1 MRRRTED
8 GTMKKIALIT
18 NYNIPEKL
26 QAAMLV
32 AEKIGNR
39 ADNIFIPL
47 NYKDRILRN
56 HMHSSLFVYKS
67 LDEIYTEAELAIVI
81 GGDGSMLDAA
91 RRSAPSGIP
100 VLGINMGRVGYMTEL
115 EMDELDLLEKLFAG
129 EYKLDERAM
138 LSVSVVSSKGQ
149 VKFKADALN
158 EAVIANGTT
167 ARIIDLELSDG
178 DELVNTYRADGL
190 VIATPTGSTAY
201 SLSAGGPIVAPNLS
215 CICVTPVC
223 PHSLFARP
231 LIFPDTA
238 MLNIK
243 NVCVREKV
251 LHLTVDGRVNFEMYH
266 GDVAQITKSPIKAR
280 LLRLKDGSFC
290 SKIRLKKLL

>member
-1 MRRRTED
+1 
-8 GTMKKIALIT
+8 MKTIALIT
-18 NYNIPEKL
+18 NYNISEKL

-32 AEKIGNR
+32 AEKIGDR
-39 ADNIFIPL
+39 VERILIPQ
-47 NYKDRILRN
+47 NYKERIIRN
-56 HMHSSLFVYKS
+56 HLHAPIFTYKPIE
-67 LDEIYTEAELAIVI
+67 EIYNEAELAIVI
-81 GGDGSMLDAA
+81 GGDGSMLDNA
-91 RRSAPSGIP
+91 RRAAPSGIP

-115 EMDELDLLEKLFAG
+115 EMDELDLIDRIFSG
-129 EYKLDERAM
+129 EYVLDERAM
-138 LSVSVVSSKGQ
+138 LNITVVSSKGQ

-167 ARIIDLELSDG
+167 ARIVDLELSDK

-190 VIATPTGSTAY
+190 VVATPTGSTAY
-201 SLSAGGPIVAPNLS
+201 SLSAGGPIVAPELS

-238 MLNIK
+238 TLKIK
-243 NVCVREKV
+243 NVCVREKM
-251 LHLTVDGRVNFEMYH
+251 LHLTIDGRVNFEMYH
-266 GDVAQITKSPIKAR
+266 GDVALITKSPIKAK